1 MTLEE
6 PTAIALALTVLGVLL
21 ALSALSSRASARAGL
36 PVILLFL
43 AIGMLA
49 GSDGIGGIEFDDYP
63 LAFRIGTAALVL
75 ILFDGGLNT
84 TTADIRRS
92 FAPAGVLATVGV
104 VATAGM
110 VALVARVVGFE
121 WRDAILLGAIVS
133 STDAAAVFSILRGSG
148 MQLRRRIGSTLEL
161 ESGANDPAAVI
172 LTFTITEAILGGSA
186 DPRTIVPA
194 ILLQLGVGTVF
205 GLGIGRLASSV
216 VHRLGPTIG
225 ALYPVLTLSAAFLA
239 FGIPTLLGGSGI
251 LAVYVAGV
259 VIGNRELPHRTA
271 LLNAHDFLAWLSQV
285 LMFLALGLLAFPSRL
300 LENAAASLGIAL
312 FLAFVGRPLVV
323 AACLAPF
330 GFTRRE
336 VAFAGWVGL
345 RGAVPIIL
353 ATFPVQAGIAA
364 GPEIFDVVFFVV
376 LVSVVL
382 QGGSVRFAARRLGVE
397 LPASPLPPAVME
409 ISSTRPVDARV
420 LPFYVSPVLAVA
432 GARIADIP
440 FPRTSAIVLVM
451 RRSELIV
458 PRGDVVLLPGD
469 HVYVLFRPDDEVTIR
484 LLFGA
489 SEDE

>member
-1 MTLEE
+1 MTFPE
-6 PTAIALALTVLGVLL
+6 PTAIALVLTVLGALL
-21 ALSALSSRASARAGL
+21 ALSAVSSRASTRAGL

-49 GSDGIGGIEFDDYP
+49 GSEGIGGIEFDDYH

-84 TTADIRRS
+84 TIGEIRRS
-92 FAPAGVLATVGV
+92 FAPAAVLATAGV
-104 VATAGM
+104 VATAGT
-110 VALVARVVGFE
+110 VALAARVVGFE
-121 WRDAILLGAIVS
+121 WPAAILLGAIVS

-148 MQLRRRIGSTLEL
+148 MQLRRRVGSTLEL

-172 LTFTITEAILGGSA
+172 LTFTITDAILGGAA
-186 DPRTIVPA
+186 DPLTIVPA
-194 ILLQLGVGTVF
+194 IVVQLAIGSLF
-205 GLGIGRLASSV
+205 GYAIGRAGSSV
-216 VHRLGPTIG
+216 VRRLGPSIG

-239 FGIPTLLGGSGI
+239 FGIPTLFGGSGI

-259 VIGNRELPHRTA
+259 VIGNRGLPHRTA

-285 LMFLALGLLAFPSRL
+285 LMFLTLGLLAFPSRL

-330 GFTRRE
+330 RFSRRE
-336 VAFAGWVGL
+336 IAFAGWVGL

-364 GPEIFDVVFFVV
+364 GREIFDVVFFVV

-382 QGGSVRFAARRLGVE
+382 QGGTVRLVARRLGVE
-397 LPASPLPPAVME
+397 APASPLPQAVME
-409 ISSTRPVDARV
+409 ISSSRPVDARV
-420 LPFYVSPVLAVA
+420 LPFYFSPALAVA

-451 RRSELIV
+451 RGSELIV
-458 PRGDVVLLPGD
+458 PRGDVVLLSGD
-469 HVYVLFRPDDEVTIR
+469 HVYVLFPQEDEITIR

-489 SEDE
+489 AEDE